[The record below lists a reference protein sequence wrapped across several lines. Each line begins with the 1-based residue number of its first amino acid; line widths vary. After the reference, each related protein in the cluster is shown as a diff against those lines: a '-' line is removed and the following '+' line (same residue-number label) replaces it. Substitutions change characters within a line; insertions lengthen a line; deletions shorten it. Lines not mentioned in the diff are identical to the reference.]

1 MQNVTKSNSQV
12 LVITQNTSHFYNGFS
27 GWEITTFITH
37 YTTISVSYTLG
48 KDNANIRVI
57 QLGKGKFNMGITQFV
72 HLNSKLR
79 KDNSN
84 TLHYN

>member
-1 MQNVTKSNSQV
+1 MQSFTKLNSQD
-12 LVITQNTSHFYNGFS
+12 LVITQNTSHFYNGFN
-27 GWEITTFITH
+27 GWKITIITH

-48 KDNANIRVI
+48 KDNSNTKIM
-57 QLGKGKFNMGITQFV
+57 QLEKGKFNMGITQFV